1 MENKQ
6 EKYLNFI
13 IKDIVRDTQ
22 IYRSD
27 VGGIKIQYPW
37 VKYSMGIDNY
47 WLKHQYAPSAYW
59 EYCRDKYALSEDEV
73 ADTWIRVVKELNNKV
88 SNFSKNLNET
98 TERYKK
104 NMIKY
109 LDYIKSDMRSGV
121 SFNGKH
127 FYLFGCNISV
137 HLNHNDYPPYFAWV
151 PSCFKEVVKNNYDLP
166 DDMITDLWYDWFGDY
181 IRDQYMTMK
190 RLR

>member
-1 MENKQ
+1 MKYDQKVYLKKVVEIVSNSTIIDYDKEVIRTPGGFPIYFVSSLDYPFNFFIDYCKDNFGLDDDESLYVWYEYSKMLNK
-6 EKYLNFI
+6 
-13 IKDIVRDTQ
+13 
-22 IYRSD
+22 
-27 VGGIKIQYPW
+27 
-37 VKYSMGIDNY
+37 
-47 WLKHQYAPSAYW
+47 
-59 EYCRDKYALSEDEV
+59 
-73 ADTWIRVVKELNNKV
+73 KV
-88 SNFSKNLNET
+88 SNFGKNLNET
-98 TERYKK
+98 TERDKK

-121 SFNGKH
+121 SFNGIH

-151 PSCFKEVVKNNYDLP
+151 PSCFKEVVKNNYGLP